1 MKIKSL
7 ERHIYAPEL
16 NKLHLENGIVIPCPN
31 ANTIREARQDLFPK
45 RYNSLLCVVTSTY
58 TNKKYKHLD
67 RLVASG
73 RVKTRLDAYRF
84 AKKYKQK
91 GGELLNGETLPENKL
106 VFKFYY

>member
-1 MKIKSL
+1 MKIKFL
-7 ERHIYAPEL
+7 ERHAYAPEL

-31 ANTIREARQDLFPK
+31 ITSIKEARQKLFKPK
-45 RYNSLLCVVTSTY
+45 SNCLLCVVTSY
-58 TNKKYKHLD
+58 YSDKKYKHLNKV
-67 RLVASG
+67 VASG
-73 RVKTRLDAYRF
+73 RVNTWLDAYRF